1 MELEN
6 NLDGEL
12 KVEAQEKGK
21 MAVKVLDAL
30 VFSKFGGIEYSM
42 MIRKTLRNR
51 YNPTAGSF
59 YFEFDRTASNVI
71 GKSF

>member
-6 NLDGEL
+6 SLDGEL

-30 VFSKFGGIEYSM
+30 VFSKFGGI
-42 MIRKTLRNR
+42 
-51 YNPTAGSF
+51 
-59 YFEFDRTASNVI
+59 
-71 GKSF
+71 